1 MMFFMYYPSRVLPQ
15 VLVEIQRDLTLE
27 MKPIQIMDH
36 SKKELRN
43 KRIPVVKILWR
54 SSQVEEQTWKRE

>member
-1 MMFFMYYPSRVLPQ
+1 VLPQ

-43 KRIPVVKILWR
+43 KRILVVKILWR

>member
-15 VLVEIQRDLTLE
+15 VLVEIQKDLTLE

>member
-15 VLVEIQRDLTLE
+15 VLVEIQKDLTLE

-54 SSQVEEQTWKRE
+54 SSQVEEQTWERE

>member
-15 VLVEIQRDLTLE
+15 VLVEIQKDLTLE

-43 KRIPVVKILWR
+43 KRILVVKILWR

>member
-15 VLVEIQRDLTLE
+15 VIVEIQRDLTLE

>member
-1 MMFFMYYPSRVLPQ
+1 VLPQ
-15 VLVEIQRDLTLE
+15 VLVEIQKDLTLE

-54 SSQVEEQTWKRE
+54 SSQVEEQTWERE

>member
-43 KRIPVVKILWR
+43 KRILVVKILWR

>member
-1 MMFFMYYPSRVLPQ
+1 MMFFMYYPSRVSPQ

>member
-1 MMFFMYYPSRVLPQ
+1 MMFFMYYPSRVSPQ

-43 KRIPVVKILWR
+43 KRILVVKILWR